1 MTRFYRWLLKVCVRK
16 LYSSE
21 EQRKEFR
28 RQVNN
33 ETWISAQISSGGHS
47 LSASKPICNEE
58 VVSIM
63 CVLQCNRTHIG
74 DESMFHDID
83 YHRADWKG

>member
-1 MTRFYRWLLKVCVRK
+1 MCVRK
-16 LYSSE
+16 IYGSE

-33 ETWISAQISSGGHS
+33 ETWISAQIGSGGHS

-58 VVSIM
+58 AVSIM
-63 CVLQCNRTHIG
+63 CVLQGSRTHIG
-74 DESMFHDID
+74 DESMFNDVD
-83 YHRADWKG
+83 YYRANWKG